1 MESMKREPSHNLS
14 LRPSINFFTNLMGKK
29 SSTPRNEETKDSKM
43 EEMKNEMSIY
53 WLTRVG
59 LTTPRP

>member
-1 MESMKREPSHNLS
+1 MKTEPSNNLS
-14 LRPSINFFTNLMGKK
+14 LRPSIDFFTTLMGKK
-29 SSTPRNEETKDSKM
+29 SSTPRYEETKDSKM

-59 LTTPRP
+59 LTTSRP